1 MAEITVADELQRADE
16 LRERGVISQQEF
28 DAFTARLLA
37 SVPVAASGAV
47 ETQPTVAPLPPPPPS
62 HSTVAPPQPLPLAPT
77 PAPPTEAPLSRSVT
91 APRSRRLL
99 VAGIGVAVIA
109 LVVTFVAAVH
119 PGSTPPLTGTPHQI
133 VVASATRTAAAN
145 TVHMKLT
152 LSATGTPSFAG
163 QSGKPVS
170 VSVSAEGA
178 SDFAHK
184 LATLT
189 VRAPRSSGKG
199 TEVTQMRIIG
209 PAMYLNA
216 PGLRSVD
223 GGKPWVQVGLAQY
236 EQKEGTSG
244 VGFFVS
250 GNGDL
255 TQFLAQ
261 LRQHS
266 SSITKVGPATIDGV
280 ATNHYRAMLTGT
292 ATSTS
297 SSGAPVSGTAS
308 LPVDVWVD
316 GQGRLSQLRLQLPF
330 FGIEMS
336 ETVTLSDYDSALSV
350 TPPPANQTANGAGLL
365 KSGGLDQV
373 LGNSSGGSSSSAT
386 GSGTTAPTTAAGT
399 SAMSDVTIT
408 QCQVDAND
416 STLAD
421 VGGTIVNHDTQTDDY
436 FIHVTLLEGSTPV
449 GGGSDNENAIPPG
462 QTSDWS
468 TYGSV
473 TPGSGSN
480 LTCQLDEVDRTS
492 SS

>member
-1 MAEITVADELQRADE
+1 MAEITVADELQKADE

-37 SVPVAASGAV
+37 SVPVAVSGAV
-47 ETQPTVAPLPPPPPS
+47 ETPPTGAPLPPPPPP
-62 HSTVAPPQPLPLAPT
+62 HSTGAPPQLLPLAPT
-77 PAPPTEAPLSRSVT
+77 PSPPTEAPPFRSVT

-99 VAGIGVAVIA
+99 IAGIGVVVIA
-109 LVVTFVAAVH
+109 LVVTFVAVVGH
-119 PGSTPPLTGTPHQI
+119 GGTSMPPLKGTPRQI
-133 VVASATRTAAAN
+133 VLASATRTAAAN
-145 TVHMKLT
+145 TVHMT
-152 LSATGTPSFAG
+152 VTMGFSGTPSFAG
-163 QSGKPVS
+163 HKGTPVS
-170 VSVSAEGA
+170 VSVSGEGTL
-178 SDFAHK
+178 DFAHK
-184 LATLT
+184 SSTLT
-189 VRAPRSSGKG
+189 VRGPAASGKG
-199 TEVTQMRIIG
+199 TEVRQMRIIG
-209 PAMYLNA
+209 PTMYLNA
-216 PGLRSVD
+216 PGLTGAD

-236 EQKEGTSG
+236 DQKEGTSG
-244 VGFFVS
+244 LGS
-250 GNGDL
+250 LSTGDL
-255 TQFLAQ
+255 SQILGV

-266 SSITKVGPATIDGV
+266 SSVTKLGSATIDGV
-280 ATNHYRAMLTGT
+280 ATTHYRAMLTGT
-292 ATSTS
+292 YTSTS

-308 LPVDVWVD
+308 WPVDVWVD

-336 ETVTLSDYDSALSV
+336 NTVTLSDYGSPVSV
-350 TPPPANQTANGAGLL
+350 TPPPADQTANGTGLL
-365 KSGGLDQV
+365 NSGELDQV

-386 GSGTTAPTTAAGT
+386 GSGTTAPTTAGGT

-449 GGGSDNENAIPPG
+449 GGGADDENAIPPG

-480 LTCQLDEVDRTS
+480 LTCQLDEVDRTPS
-492 SS
+492 S